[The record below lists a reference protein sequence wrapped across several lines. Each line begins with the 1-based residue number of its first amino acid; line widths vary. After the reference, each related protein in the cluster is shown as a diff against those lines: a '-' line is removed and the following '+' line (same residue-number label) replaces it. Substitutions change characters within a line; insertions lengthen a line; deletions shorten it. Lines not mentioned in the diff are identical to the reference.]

1 MATFSV
7 ARQFLEDRIES
18 DNMSF
23 CNATNNLIVASESNI
38 NGSYISS
45 IIGGKNHTIDGDNF
59 TKNNSHI
66 LGGVENINCCSSNS
80 IIIGSSQSV
89 ITSSTFSS
97 IINSNLSCICAGS
110 AYSDIIGGFQNS
122 IVNQTMCCGTGV
134 SMFGFSLILSSKC
147 SIIDNPEGVCTARG
161 DSTIISS
168 DRSCINCSQ
177 ESLIL
182 GSRLSSINSG
192 KSVAIIHSVS
202 SNISGAFGQHN
213 KIDSSCGSNIISTYF
228 SNILNSSGSNI
239 SNSNS
244 SLILNS
250 KNSTV
255 SSSSGTNAVNS
266 IISSADSNISLTEYL
281 PGASGASSVIISS
294 VTSNITCGKQNTII
308 NSLRS
313 NLSGSSRSL
322 MANSIDSSIQ
332 SNCEPSLILNSN
344 TSTICNNVSPNS
356 GWSSAIISSQGSC
369 ILTGG
374 VILGSLN
381 SFISSVGTGNVIIGG
396 SGLCLSSGES
406 NTTLV
411 QCIKVNT
418 VNNDNTIDRVLVHDS
433 IDGYV
438 KYRDLSTI
446 GGGGGG
452 STAIRQN
459 EIAFGTGTGI
469 TSSGRFTHIP
479 NQEFYSRASYT
490 EFNGS
495 FNATYSYTQFVGS
508 GTNTLV
514 NDYGY
519 TGIISRTYSVTIDG
533 DNAYEIV
540 YNGVYGSSS
549 RVWYD
554 FPNPSTDG
562 RVPSNKLI
570 EYGEYFYGTT
580 INGGGDDNG
589 TIFRFKKD
597 VTGIGGLEK
606 IFGFNESYLSPA
618 GINPIGI
625 VIYDDFIYGV
635 CQNSENGYG
644 AIFKCKLDGT
654 NFEYL
659 TEFNT
664 SGYIPYSEPIV
675 VNGKL
680 YGSCSLDSVH
690 NNGSLYEF
698 DLSTNTLNFIYTF
711 DGSEGIIPYGPLTF
725 YNGRL
730 YGTTIS
736 DGYYGSGTIFRI
748 NIDGTNFTTLYALDN
763 TSGDGSFPRN
773 KLLIDQD
780 VIYSTAEHGGVFDG
794 TIFKLNID
802 GSGFTKLSDLN
813 NPYELILVNGVLYG
827 TDQSGGLGYGLF
839 FKINTDGTGFESL
852 FEWPSSL
859 SVYGFSP
866 KGLIYSDNKFLVV
879 VSGGGPN
886 GNGVILSINYNFLIG
901 ESITDLNTSATANIL
916 RFANL
921 GNGTYSILV
930 DNPTSTISP
939 GDVIDNGIGITS
951 SVLQINGPYDTFTW
965 TDGDTTSPNNVLNLV
980 QNTLSYGE
988 KIHFTS
994 DTGNTIGDYWQWQV
1008 LIASYSTMML
1018 LDGGQKKVSIPM
1030 IADGLNHTLG
1040 IDPQGTLVFKTD
1052 TSGLLPLPTPNVKLS
1067 RYYMGM
1073 TQASIAVV
1081 NESGSGIEGYAT
1093 MSRFPVVNTTD
1104 FLEDHFSN
1112 PENRIF
1118 VEMLTYRRSRKK
1130 QVGGNTISN
1139 KSGFV
1144 STPKHIADVG
1154 FDTSLPWSSNFW
1166 SRTGLQTMSD
1176 GVTPLPFDRPNHYE
1190 VMGHTIS
1197 TIPVY
1202 EYFNGR
1208 FIWNTILYKDLTNTE
1223 SFIYSVVPMIGRSK
1237 AGKRPTSRFAYSPK
1251 YTPLYVCFRYIQWI
1265 PSANGGLGQIIN
1277 GPSSN
1282 IIKVMSEQFAFNP
1295 NYSLSATFGNP
1306 VTDISPLYDPWM
1318 LKCYFESNVP

>member
-66 LGGVENINCCSSNS
+66 LGGVGNINCCSSNS
-80 IIIGSSQSV
+80 IIIGSSQSI

-122 IVNQTMCCGTGV
+122 IVNQTMCCGTGL

-147 SIIDNPEGVCTARG
+147 SIIDNPEGVCTTRG

-192 KSVAIIHSVS
+192 KSIAIIHSVS

-344 TSTICNNVSPNS
+344 TSTICNISSPNS

-418 VNNDNTIDRVLVHDS
+418 VNNDNTLDRVLVHDS
-433 IDGYV
+433 TDGYV

-479 NQEFYSRASYT
+479 NQELYSRASYT

-495 FNATYSYTQFVGS
+495 FNATYSYTEFIGS

-533 DNAYEIV
+533 NNVYEIL

-549 RVWYD
+549 KVWLD
-554 FPNPSTDG
+554 FDSSTNGDQP
-562 RVPSNKLI
+562 VNKLI
-570 EYGEYFYGTT
+570 EYNNYFYGIT
-580 INGGGDDNG
+580 NVGGSAAYGV
-589 TIFRFKKD
+589 IFRIKKD
-597 VTGIGGLEK
+597 GTG
-606 IFGFNESYLSPA
+606 FESFSLGVVYISPD
-618 GINPIGI
+618 GINPVGI
-625 VIYDDFIYGV
+625 LIYDGYIYGV
-635 CQNSENGYG
+635 TNGSENGYG
-644 AIFKCKLDGT
+644 SIFRCNLELTD
-654 NFEYL
+654 FQYL
-659 TEFNT
+659 TEFNS
-664 SGYIPYSEPIV
+664 SGYAPFTEPIV
-675 VNGKL
+675 INNKL
-680 YGSCSLDSVH
+680 YGVCQDDGVSG
-690 NNGSLYEF
+690 NGCIYEF
-698 DLSTNTLNFIYTF
+698 DLSTNSLNFIHYF
-711 DGSEGIIPYGPLTF
+711 DGTNGGQPYGPLTF
-725 YNGRL
+725 YKGRL
-730 YGTTIS
+730 YGTTRT
-736 DGYYGSGTIFRI
+736 DGLNTSGTIFRI
-748 NIDGTNFTTLYALDN
+748 NIDGSNFTILYALDDS
-763 TSGDGSFPRN
+763 SGDGNGPRN

-780 VIYSTAEHGGVFDG
+780 IIYGVIRNGGGVADG
-794 TIFKLNID
+794 TIFKMNID
-802 GSGFTKLSDLN
+802 GTGFTKLYDLN
-813 NPYELILVNGVLYG
+813 NPNCEPLLINGVLYG
-827 TDQSGGLGYGLF
+827 TEADGGTNGVGSL
-839 FKINTDGTGFESL
+839 FKINTDGTGFEYVYD
-852 FEWPSSL
+852 FPSSGTTGTAPSEIL
-859 SVYGFSP
+859 
-866 KGLIYSDNKFLVV
+866 YSDGKFWLLPRA
-879 VSGGGPN
+879 SGSN
-886 GNGVILSINYNFLIG
+886 GYGTILSINYNFLIS
-901 ESITDLNTSATANIL
+901 ETITDTNTSATANIL
-916 RFANL
+916 GFTDL
-921 GNGTYSILV
+921 GNGTYSIVV

-939 GDVIDNGIGITS
+939 GDIIDNGIGITA

-965 TDGDTTSPNNVLNLV
+965 NDGDTTLSNNILNLV

-994 DTGNTIGDYWQWQV
+994 DTGNTLGDSWTWQV

-1030 IADGLNHTLG
+1030 MADGLNHTLG

-1052 TSGLLPLPTPNVKLS
+1052 TSGLLPLPTPNVQIS
-1067 RYYMGM
+1067 SFYQGM
-1073 TQASIAVV
+1073 TQASISVS
-1081 NESGSGIEGYAT
+1081 NSGQSGIEGYAT
-1093 MSRFPVVNTTD
+1093 MSRFPIVVTTG
-1104 FLEDHFSN
+1104 FIEDHFSN

-1118 VEMLTYRRSRKK
+1118 VEMLTYKRKYK
-1130 QVGGNTISN
+1130 KKNIDDTVKSN

-1144 STPKHIADVG
+1144 VTSRHIENVG
-1154 FDTSLPWSSNFW
+1154 FDTSLPWGPNFW
-1166 SRTGLQTMSD
+1166 SRTGLQINLSL
-1176 GVTPLPFDRPNHYE
+1176 VPFPFNKPNHYE

-1202 EYFNGR
+1202 EYLNGR
-1208 FIWNTILYKDLTNTE
+1208 FIYWAVEYQDTSNNLTSINAVIPT
-1223 SFIYSVVPMIGRSK
+1223 VGRRK
-1237 AGKRPTSRFAYSPK
+1237 IGKRPTSRFAYSPA

-1265 PSANGGLGQIIN
+1265 PSANGGKGQIVE
-1277 GPSSN
+1277 GPMSK
-1282 IIKVMSEQFAFNP
+1282 IIKVMSEQFAFNV
-1295 NYSLSATFGNP
+1295 NYSLSAIYGRP
-1306 VTDISPLYDPWM
+1306 VADISPFFDPWR
-1318 LKCYFESNVP
+1318 LNCYFESNVP